1 MCSKP
6 PNEYRSGGAANSGC
20 CFVPATKAA
29 IFAFTNIET
38 HSRAS
43 KDSEQPSFHAILC
56 LPAHIV
62 CSTQR
67 LAFFKS
73 SSWIARRTLTALSS
87 SHRQIKTSGNREIY
101 YPSSAR
107 AVKFDCKGIVFFM
120 KCELSGIQAI
130 AKMEGTAGIGA
141 VPTAFLWL
149 RSAKSSGQRGPAERN
164 RPCPGYDPGAGL
176 RHGLA
181 LQWPCSSRS
190 EQQEEQ
196 VAAAAAD
203 QKRLKLENPVWALC
217 AQRLET
223 LVGVSRAGGG
233 MGQRA
238 RHVPQVPGVG
248 GYP

>member
-1 MCSKP
+1 MSTHGGPSSRRFGLLLDEYIQSNVRFLENEAITVRLLGFQMCSKP

-62 CSTQR
+62 CATQR

-149 RSAKSSGQRGPAERN
+149 RSAKSSGQRGPAER
-164 RPCPGYDPGAGL
+164 RIGRAPAMILGHGCGIGWPCK
-176 RHGLA
+176 GLA
-181 LQWPCSSRS
+181 PPGRSSKRSRLRRLQRIKN
-190 EQQEEQ
+190 
-196 VAAAAAD
+196 A
-203 QKRLKLENPVWALC
+203 
-217 AQRLET
+217 
-223 LVGVSRAGGG
+223 
-233 MGQRA
+233 
-238 RHVPQVPGVG
+238 
-248 GYP
+248 